1 MRAPR
6 SQQSTA
12 RVAARG
18 QRARGASRWSRSL
31 TGRAGAVAA
40 LALLLAATACS
51 NSAPQQVADGAAGD
65 PAATTPQDDGA
76 TPGSGDTTAAT
87 EGSGAPAG
95 AQRNDSTEQTGAS
108 ATAPGGSEPSAA
120 ANLGG
125 DEVAPEVPPAP
136 PAPDIF
142 ATMAA
147 AGFERVHEEDL
158 ADYLPVP
165 PRSEGQVGQFRADG
179 QLVRIARVT
188 YPAARFAD
196 PHERWL
202 RERIAVLTTRFE
214 RVLRVGPTV
223 VHIDADSAELAARA
237 EAAFAPLMP
246 GWDQATPGME
256 ARP

>member
-1 MRAPR
+1 
-6 SQQSTA
+6 
-12 RVAARG
+12 VA
-18 QRARGASRWSRSL
+18 
-31 TGRAGAVAA
+31 
-40 LALLLAATACS
+40 
-51 NSAPQQVADGAAGD
+51 
-65 PAATTPQDDGA
+65 
-76 TPGSGDTTAAT
+76 
-87 EGSGAPAG
+87 
-95 AQRNDSTEQTGAS
+95 
-108 ATAPGGSEPSAA
+108 
-120 ANLGG
+120 
-125 DEVAPEVPPAP
+125 PPAP

-142 ATMAA
+142 AVMTG
-147 AGFERVHEEDL
+147 AGFERVHDEDL

-179 QLVRIARVT
+179 QLVRVARVT

-246 GWDQATPGME
+246 GWDEPGPAGE